1 VFASVNGNVVPA
13 EQARVSVLD
22 NGFTFGDAVYETL
35 RTYAGRPFHLDRHL
49 ERLRASAARLGFEA
63 PFGDDVFARRLDDL
77 LARAGND
84 ESYIRVILSRGEG
97 DISYRFDRVKGPT
110 LVMVV
115 KPLEPPP
122 ERDYVEGIPVVIAS
136 VRRNHPRALDPAI
149 KSNNLLNNILAVREG
164 QARGAVETI
173 LLNDLGEVAEGASSN
188 VFVVKGG
195 RVSTPPLA
203 AGILAGITRR
213 LVLDLCRELGIPAG
227 EETLRVADL
236 LAADEVFITSTT
248 KEAAPVRA
256 VDGRP
261 VGSGKPGP
269 IHRRVLQAYREYAR
283 KSVSRQAA
291 GHAPK

>member
-1 VFASVNGNVVPA
+1 MGVFASVNGNVVPA

-49 ERLRASAARLGFEA
+49 ERLRASAARLGFSPA
-63 PFGDDVFARRLDDL
+63 FGDDVFAKRLDEL
-77 LARAGND
+77 LARAGNE
-84 ESYIRVILSRGEG
+84 ESYIRVILTRGEG

-115 KPLEPPP
+115 KPFEPPP

-173 LLNDLGEVAEGASSN
+173 LLNDAGEVAEGASSN
-188 VFVVKGG
+188 LFVVKRGQAL
-195 RVSTPPLA
+195 TPPLA
-203 AGILAGITRR
+203 AGILPGITRR
-213 LVLDLCRELGIPAG
+213 LVLDLCREVGVPAR
-227 EETLRVADL
+227 EETLRVPDL
-236 LAADEVFITSTT
+236 LAADEMFITSTT
-248 KEAAPVRA
+248 KEAAPVRTI
-256 VDGRP
+256 DGKP

-269 IHRRVLQAYREYAR
+269 VHKRILQAYREYTR
-283 KSVSRQAA
+283 
-291 GHAPK
+291 GHAR